1 MKKKLQDSHENNG
14 NHGGGVFASGR
25 KWGLGAKIGI
35 VTAQCQRIT
44 GTNWKK
50 TLANQWNRKKITKK
64 AHAGRG
70 QETKWEIP
78 FYMDQTD
85 VTLVD
90 KKPNAKCQLKL
101 LSPLPVGN
109 FGQR

>member
-1 MKKKLQDSHENNG
+1 LDIHIQETTEEVSSHPGETGHSSQKKHRNTP
-14 NHGGGVFASGR
+14 
-25 KWGLGAKIGI
+25 GAREKSR
-35 VTAQCQRIT
+35 A
-44 GTNWKK
+44 NWKK

-85 VTLVD
+85 VRLVD

>member
-1 MKKKLQDSHENNG
+1 
-14 NHGGGVFASGR
+14 
-25 KWGLGAKIGI
+25 
-35 VTAQCQRIT
+35 
-44 GTNWKK
+44 
-50 TLANQWNRKKITKK
+50 
-64 AHAGRG
+64 
-70 QETKWEIP
+70 
-78 FYMDQTD
+78 MDQTD